1 VSLVT
6 ITHNLP
12 AVEGDLKKL
21 AQKIK
26 NLRPAFKSIGEH
38 LLLSTEN
45 RFVTSTD
52 PDGNKWAP
60 LKVRTYH
67 QAYMAGNDG
76 RKNKR
81 KTHTK
86 QGKMTAAF
94 QRYLERKKILIGS
107 GQLKDSIAPRA
118 TNTGLIVGTPK
129 KYAAVHQLGGPAGRK
144 NKQFKMPARPFLGI
158 SKQDE
163 VDILNE
169 IKLHL
174 AL

>member
-1 VSLVT
+1 MGLIT

-45 RFVTSTD
+45 RFDTSTD

-67 QAYMAGNDG
+67 QAYTAGNDG

-86 QGKMTAAF
+86 RGKMTAAF

-107 GQLKDSIAPRA
+107 GQLKDSISPRA

-129 KYAAVHQLGGPAGRK
+129 KYAAVHQLGGSAGRK
-144 NKQFKMPARPFLGI
+144 GKQFEMPARPFLGI

-163 VDILNE
+163 ADILDE
-169 IKLHL
+169 IVLHL
-174 AL
+174 KS